1 VIILGWTVIDVS
13 KAINDGKLLIP
24 AHYWEHFWDMP
35 APKPVTS
42 ASPGTIGNPIRVHNQ
57 AEADAVKSG
66 RLGPRCG
73 QCTETQEMKTAINIA
88 NWLVV
93 GPLLAMPVLMLTLY
107 IWSTA
112 AEMTRPK
119 YRLYNFGEVQKQYPN
134 WTIDQINQ
142 ECIRRILATD

>member
-1 VIILGWTVIDVS
+1 
-13 KAINDGKLLIP
+13 
-24 AHYWEHFWDMP
+24 
-35 APKPVTS
+35 
-42 ASPGTIGNPIRVHNQ
+42 
-57 AEADAVKSG
+57 
-66 RLGPRCG
+66 
-73 QCTETQEMKTAINIA
+73 MKTAINIA